1 MPRKNKSN
9 SKECCTCNKMV
20 TDSTQGWGAH
30 FANNPICFQE
40 FHNKSKL
47 ENSNKKL
54 KHTMNNEFD

>member
-30 FANNPICFQE
+30 FANYPICFQE

-54 KHTMNNEFD
+54 K